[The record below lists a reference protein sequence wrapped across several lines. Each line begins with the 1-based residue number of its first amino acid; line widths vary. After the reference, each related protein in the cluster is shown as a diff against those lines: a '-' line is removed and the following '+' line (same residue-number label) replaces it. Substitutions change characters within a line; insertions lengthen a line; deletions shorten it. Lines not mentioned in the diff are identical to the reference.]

1 MIIRTPDQRLRV
13 FVSSTLQELAA
24 ERAAV
29 KEAIQHLRLA
39 PVMFELGARPHPP
52 KELYR
57 AYLEQSHIFIA
68 IYWERYGWV
77 APDMTISGLED
88 EWQLSGNRPKLIYLK
103 SPSPNR
109 EDRLKQMLDDVRNDA
124 NVSYKS
130 FSTIDELRQLVQDD
144 LALLLTERFE
154 MATQANQPTA
164 ASISNDSTLHFEN
177 LPAYTNEFIGRAD
190 EIEAVSKL
198 LLEANVRLITLT
210 GAGGIG
216 KSRLAIEVGRQV
228 QSRFEDGVC
237 LVSLAEVTQPNRL
250 FAAIAHSLGIQE
262 PEALDVEQRVKDVL
276 RNKHLLLILD
286 NFEQIAAAAPLLSDL
301 LTSAAQLEVIV
312 TSRSVLQVRGEHQF
326 VVQPLGLL
334 SNRNLGHGLF
344 TQADANAEPS
354 EAMCLF
360 VARARAAR
368 TDFAITTDN
377 SADIAEIC
385 ARLDGLPLAIELAA
399 ARIRLFEPHE
409 LLDRLR
415 ATQNQTL
422 SSNAPDLPVR
432 QRRLRNTLDWS
443 YALLSAEEQDL
454 FTRLSIFSGGCTLAA
469 AEAVLSND
477 GADVIEGLTSL
488 IDKSLVI
495 HQTSTVSDDIR
506 FGMLNT
512 VRDYALELLKNRT
525 DANAIRQRHAEYFV
539 GLAQRA
545 ASALRSPQQR
555 VYLDLLEQDLE
566 NIQTSLSWLL
576 ENNQPK
582 LAVDLVW
589 ALRPFW
595 FARAHLNESLR
606 WMTEALAQLDIH
618 QTATDAQTQR
628 TRVEIRA
635 KALSLA
641 GFAAAVQQ
649 YDAWAN
655 VLLTEGMALLA
666 ANPNPSRDEHAVLA
680 MLNAGRAY
688 QAIYQF
694 KAEEARAN
702 FAAGAAH
709 FKQSGDLWGAAMLLN
724 GLGAVALQEGDLVAM
739 RQAHNESLA
748 ISQRAGD
755 DVSATFALL
764 DLALGSLKEGDS
776 DTARRQLGQALNA
789 AIQAGYRDGIAS
801 CIEAYAN
808 FAHQQNAMAS
818 AVKLMAMATAL
829 REALHLVRWRKSGTD
844 EDLSAQLRAQMPA
857 SAEFDAWW
865 TAGQRLT
872 LSQALELART
882 L

>member
-130 FSTIDELRQLVQDD
+130 FNTIDELRQLVQDD

-154 MATQANQPTA
+154 MAAQANQPSA
-164 ASISNDSTLHFEN
+164 AAINNDSTLHFEN

-198 LLEANVRLITLT
+198 LLEANVRLVTLT

-216 KSRLAIEVGRQV
+216 KSRLAIEVGRHV
-228 QSRFEDGVC
+228 QTHFEDGVC

-262 PEALDVEQRVKDVL
+262 PEALDVEQRVKEVL
-276 RNKHLLLILD
+276 RTKHLLLILD

-301 LTSAAQLEVIV
+301 MTSAAQLEVIV

-326 VVQPLGLL
+326 VVQPLGL
-334 SNRNLGHGLF
+334 SRNRNLGHGLVA
-344 TQADANAEPS
+344 QADPTAEPS

-360 VARARAAR
+360 AARARAAR
-368 TDFAITTDN
+368 TDFALTPDN
-377 SADIAEIC
+377 SADVAEIC

-399 ARIRLFEPHE
+399 ARVRLFEPHE

-443 YALLSAEEQDL
+443 YDLLSPEEQDL
-454 FTRLSIFSGGCTLAA
+454 FTRLSIFSDGCTLAA
-469 AEAVLSND
+469 AEAVLSSD
-477 GADVIEGLTSL
+477 GADVIDGLTSL

-512 VRDYALELLKNRT
+512 VRDYALERLKNRP
-525 DANAIRQRHAEYFV
+525 DVNAIRQRHAEYFV
-539 GLAQRA
+539 DLAHRA
-545 ASALRSPQQR
+545 APALRSPQQR
-555 VYLDLLEQDLE
+555 VHLDLLEQDLE
-566 NIQTSLSWLL
+566 NIQSSLSWML
-576 ENNQPK
+576 ENNQAK
-582 LAVDLVW
+582 MAVDLVW

-606 WMTEALAQLDIH
+606 WMTEALAQLDIN
-618 QTATDAQTQR
+618 QASTDAQAQH
-628 TRVEIRA
+628 TRSETRA

-655 VLLTEGMALLA
+655 VLLAEGMALLA
-666 ANPNPSRDEHAVLA
+666 ATPTQSRDEHAVLA
-680 MLNAGRAY
+680 MLHAGRAY

-694 KAEEARAN
+694 KAEEAKAG
-702 FAAGAAH
+702 FAEGAAH

-748 ISQRAGD
+748 ISQKTGD

-764 DLALGSLKEGDS
+764 DLALGSLKDGDS

-808 FAHQQNAMAS
+808 FAHQQNALAS
-818 AVKLMAMATAL
+818 AVKLMAMATTL
-829 REALHLVRWRKSGTD
+829 REALHLVRWRKSGTE
-844 EDLSAQLRAQMPA
+844 EDLSAQLQAQLSA
-857 SAEFDAWW
+857 SADYDAWW
-865 TAGQRLT
+865 AAGQRLT
-872 LSQALELART
+872 LAQALELARA